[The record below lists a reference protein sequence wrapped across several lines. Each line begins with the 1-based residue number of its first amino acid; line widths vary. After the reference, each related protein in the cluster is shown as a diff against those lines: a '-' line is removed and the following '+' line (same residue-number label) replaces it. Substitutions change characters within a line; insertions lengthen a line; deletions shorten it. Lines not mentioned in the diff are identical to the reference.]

1 MSFKALSLVVS
12 ASTSLLMVLTRPS
25 KVRFRS
31 SSSVSSFSIFLL
43 YESKARSADVVLSDN
58 AHMAAPS
65 PTTAVANNTYGLVS
79 MTAFNAFCAVVCK
92 TSHP

>member
-58 AHMAAPS
+58 AHIVVAS
-65 PTTAVANNTYGLVS
+65 PPITTVKAT
-79 MTAFNAFCAVVCK
+79 
-92 TSHP
+92 